1 MQIDNKLIKKH
12 FEKSMDKYDKNAT
25 VQDLMASKLIIEL
38 EKISNNFEN
47 ILELGSGT
55 GLLTKRI
62 NSHIKYKNYF
72 ANDLV
77 EKSNLCSKNNSKS

>member
-38 EKISNNFEN
+38 EKI
-47 ILELGSGT
+47 
-55 GLLTKRI
+55 
-62 NSHIKYKNYF
+62 
-72 ANDLV
+72 V
-77 EKSNLCSKNNSKS
+77 ER